1 MIFTFTKPGDLL
13 SLYQKNLIQYSPLHC
28 CSSLKL
34 FRVQVRRTD
43 KLAGDSVFHPIEECM
58 QYVEEWYKQQQVQGV
73 NVTQKRVYLATEE
86 PTLLEEVTA
95 KYAV

>member
-1 MIFTFTKPGDLL
+1 MQYVEPGDFLT
-13 SLYQKNLIQYSPLHC
+13 LYQKNLIQYSPLHC

-43 KLAGDSVFHPIEECM
+43 KLGGESAFHPIEKYM

-73 NVTQKRVYLATEE
+73 NVTQKRVYLATDE

-95 KYAV
+95 KYVV